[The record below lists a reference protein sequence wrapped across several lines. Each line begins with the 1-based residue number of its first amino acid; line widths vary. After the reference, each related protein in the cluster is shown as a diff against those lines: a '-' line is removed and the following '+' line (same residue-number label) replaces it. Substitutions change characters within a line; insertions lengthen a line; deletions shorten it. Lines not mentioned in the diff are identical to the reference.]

1 MKRRKTA
8 LLLALA
14 LSVTAVFTACGGS
27 SQSSSSQADPAEQ
40 TKATAP
46 SEADAEAQEA
56 DAEAQEADA
65 ADQTQDQTQ
74 AEAVATDLPQ
84 ATDQAPAVNQAQATA
99 PAEADA
105 EAQEAE
111 AADQTQPEA
120 DAADQEAGAQSQ
132 GSQPA
137 ASVQPAGPVAD
148 QFHVELQEISRVTG
162 KGNYR
167 VTYDS
172 LVGFEG
178 DSPRFCTFDG
188 NFADDRTLTNMDYL
202 GWGLYSV
209 TVEIE
214 GEVNSTGLVDAE
226 GEVLIPFDV
235 AIIEFPKEHPVDARP
250 RYILTFTGTEQ
261 TTNQDEALFFVTSR
275 QFAIVANED
284 DVFFKGNLRVFD
296 LETRQYVSGLEYT
309 QGRDTDFAQVGD
321 NILVD
326 VGDKAVLYSP
336 DGQPVYTEQNSLYY
350 NHKYFSDRPEM
361 TTTIMDAN
369 GNKLYS
375 TEAITSMVGY
385 RSDYIQVYKDSKYS
399 VIDAQ
404 GNPALPG
411 TYDTI
416 YGEDKGRFRIKN
428 NGDSDYTLIASDG
441 STVMSGPNMFEGDTL
456 GFVTCGDTGNYTLAT
471 PANRVITGLEDDSE
485 ELVFTK
491 DDETSYLV
499 LNTGEFA
506 SANGSEIDALSKGV
520 IALESEDG
528 KTTLIDA
535 FTGQE
540 LMSLD
545 HDGVD
550 DINDDYIYCE
560 DGDDLVIYK
569 VVIVPE
575 S

>member
-27 SQSSSSQADPAEQ
+27 SQGSSSAAEPAEQ
-40 TKATAP
+40 TKA
-46 SEADAEAQEA
+46 ADQA
-56 DAEAQEADA
+56 EADA
-65 ADQTQDQTQ
+65 ADQAAAEQ
-74 AEAVATDLPQ
+74 AAAD
-84 ATDQAPAVNQAQATA
+84 DQAQA
-99 PAEADA
+99 ADQA
-105 EAQEAE
+105 G
-111 AADQTQPEA
+111 AADQAQ
-120 DAADQEAGAQSQ
+120 AADQAGAADQAQAADQAGAADQAQSPAA
-132 GSQPA
+132 GQPA
-137 ASVQPAGPVAD
+137 EPAAD
-148 QFHVELQEISRVTG
+148 QFHVELQEVGRVSG
-162 KGNYR
+162 KGNYQ

-178 DSPRFCTFDG
+178 SSPRFCTFDG
-188 NFADDRTLTNMDYL
+188 KFADDRPLMNMDYL

-209 TVEIE
+209 TVEVD

-235 AIIEFPKEHPVDARP
+235 AIIEFPREHSFDVRP

-261 TTNQDEALFFVTSR
+261 TTNKDEALFFVTSR
-275 QFAIVANED
+275 QFAITANDD

-296 LETRQYVSGLEYT
+296 LETRQYVSGLEYNKGT
-309 QGRDTDFAQVGD
+309 DSDFAQVGD

-326 VGDKAVLYSP
+326 TGDKAVLYSP
-336 DGQPVYTEQNSLYY
+336 DGKAVYTEQGSLNY
-350 NHKYFSDRPEM
+350 NYKYISDRVD
-361 TTTIMDAN
+361 TTTIIMDAN
-369 GNKLYS
+369 GSQISS
-375 TEAITSMVGY
+375 TEAITNMVGY
-385 RSDYIQVYKDSKYS
+385 NSEYISSYKDGKYT
-399 VIDAQ
+399 VINVKGEPVLA
-404 GNPALPG
+404 G
-411 TYDTI
+411 TYDTV

-428 NGDSDYTLIASDG
+428 NGDTNYSLIAMDG
-441 STVMSGPNMFEGDTL
+441 STVMSGPNMFEGDKL
-456 GFVTCGDTGNYTLAT
+456 GFVTCGESDNYSVAT
-471 PANRVITGLEDDSE
+471 PGNRVITGLHEDSE

-491 DDETSYLV
+491 DDEASYLV

-506 SANGSEIDALSKGV
+506 SADGADIDSAAMGV
-520 IALESEDG
+520 IALESEG
-528 KTTLIDA
+528 GSTKLVDA

-540 LMSLD
+540 LMSSD
-545 HDGVD
+545 SKID